1 MVEDVMDGDTPL
13 TPKTRLIVSGLVL
26 KNEMYSV
33 CFFSYSTPLVHAS
46 VNSRRRCDF
55 FLFTTFLKQ
64 YA

>member
-33 CFFSYSTPLVHAS
+33 FF
-46 VNSRRRCDF
+46 
-55 FLFTTFLKQ
+55 
-64 YA
+64 